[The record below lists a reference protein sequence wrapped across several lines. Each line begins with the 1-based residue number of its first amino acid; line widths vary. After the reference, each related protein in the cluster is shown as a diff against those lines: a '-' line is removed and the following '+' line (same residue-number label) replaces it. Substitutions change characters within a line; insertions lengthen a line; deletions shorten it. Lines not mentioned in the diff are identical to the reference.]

1 MGGGKLSCRGNMSPG
16 PLEAVFFGPQ
26 IGALNKCSGG
36 PEARLMQSRHIHQEI
51 CALLLG
57 SIESLKTTLNEFYTV
72 LPPHY
77 NNLIGSP
84 PFKNTDTVDR
94 LTKLVE
100 MAKVSYYYYCVYF
113 FVVPYFHEMGN
124 YIEEIEKNSRVCYL
138 C

>member
-26 IGALNKCSGG
+26 IGALTKCSGG

-57 SIESLKTTLNEFYTV
+57 GIESLKTTLNEFYTV

-84 PFKNTDTVDR
+84 PFKNSDTVDR
-94 LTKLVE
+94 LNKLVE
-100 MAKVSYYYYCVYF
+100 TAKVRKN
-113 FVVPYFHEMGN
+113 N
-124 YIEEIEKNSRVCYL
+124 YSRNFSN
-138 C
+138 